1 VTKATGIGPVLR
13 RARLLRGKSIGEASR
28 ETRIRAEYLQALE
41 RERFDNLLGDVYVRG
56 FLRSYSSY
64 LGLDSEKVV
73 SIYSQHFGPPTQ
85 PLPPPAPLPP
95 TAHPTRRWQSRSSGF
110 LGRLPTLTLRG
121 RRLSWP
127 VLLVVATIVIGVL
140 ASAGVFSPSN
150 TAPAAA
156 TGLGKILAPVDPG
169 AAVTIAVEATVDVS
183 VTIMADGQ
191 KKFDD
196 VLRAG
201 EGVSIQAD
209 HLIQITIDRGASARI
224 TVNGHDLGEPGSSRL
239 PYRASFRSDDFR
251 SQPSV
256 GPSVG

>member
-1 VTKATGIGPVLR
+1 LAKATGIGPVLR
-13 RARLLRGKSIGEASR
+13 RARLQRGKSIGEASR

-73 SIYSQHFGPPTQ
+73 SIYSQHFGPPSQ
-85 PLPPPAPLPP
+85 PRPPVAPAP
-95 TAHPTRRWQSRSSGF
+95 TATHPRRHWQHGSGGF
-110 LGRLPTLTLRG
+110 LARIPMPTLRG
-121 RRLSWP
+121 RRLTWP
-127 VLLVVATIVIGVL
+127 VLLVVAAIVVGVL
-140 ASAGVFSPSN
+140 ATTGLFSPSN

-156 TGLGKILAPVDPG
+156 SGATLLAPVDLG
-169 AAVTIAVEATVDVS
+169 STVTIAVEATVDVHT
-183 VTIMADGQ
+183 TITADGHVRYN
-191 KKFDD
+191 D

-201 EGVSIQAD
+201 EGVSVQAE
-209 HLIQITIDRGASARI
+209 HVIQIRMDRGASARI
-224 TVNGHDLGEPGSSRL
+224 TVDGRDLGEPGSSTQ
-239 PYRASFRSDDFR
+239 PYRASFRAAVPR